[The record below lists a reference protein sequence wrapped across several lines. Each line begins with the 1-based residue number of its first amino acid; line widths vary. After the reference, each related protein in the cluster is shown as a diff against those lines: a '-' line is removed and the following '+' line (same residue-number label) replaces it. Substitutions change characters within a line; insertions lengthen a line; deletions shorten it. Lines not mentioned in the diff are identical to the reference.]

1 MVGGGWRW
9 LEVVGGGRL
18 EGQNFRGG
26 KKTVFTVEKG
36 RFGAKKH
43 VAVKKN
49 HNVPLAER
57 LPSRL
62 FVQKPQVQVW
72 ERDLFFIIFLL
83 FISTKKSC
91 VLFVLLGGVWPSG
104 CLYLNLILI
113 LLKK

>member
-1 MVGGGWRW
+1 MAAGGW
-9 LEVVGGGRL
+9 L

-26 KKTVFTVEKG
+26 KPFFTVEKG

-43 VAVKKN
+43 VTVKKN

-91 VLFVLLGGVWPSG
+91 VLCVLLGGFGRAVT
-104 CLYLNLILI
+104 YLSLIILI
-113 LLKK
+113 LS